1 MNNNNSTS
9 STEYNAVKFCDD
21 GAHNRYAPTK
31 QNQICNRRSVLD
43 VILKHSDF
51 YRDDFSAAKSASIDI
66 NPKFTYKKR
75 STTRYILI
83 LDETQDTMVRESWT
97 FLRLAIR
104 NWVVYDLPAN
114 TEVGVLLAND
124 TGTSK
129 QFDLSTLAIEKNRN
143 LIASF
148 IPFSPSE
155 SQKPACMNCVV
166 RDAQQMLE
174 KQTIDYGAANSI
186 ILIIA
191 PGMDIKTDYLT
202 LSKSAKKERIRI
214 ATINYPG
221 VIHRKP
227 LDTLAKPTN
236 GLSYTLFESKQNSE
250 RSYLTTYFNLVNML
264 YHIMLEYYEGNRL
277 DLPMEIHRKKLFDI
291 NDDSSV
297 QSLKRSS
304 RSITG
309 TFLLD
314 DTMGS
319 PASFSLYTHNIEY
332 PLINSAMLS
341 SPSGITFSKRS
352 DERLSVKQLSIEAQ
366 INETGSWTYTIDRFN
381 GNPQPHFVQVMATV
395 RKGATS
401 AAITAKAWIEQ
412 IRNKS
417 NDAYGHTNQGAIIV
431 YVEVKKGELP
441 VNEALV
447 EMTITRPDIQ
457 CDTPIKCE
465 QILRI
470 LDTGSGDPDITKND
484 GIYTRYFN
492 PVTTGAGTYQFDI
505 QVTDNGNTAYS
516 LPDGY
521 NADFNTLN
529 DTKCCGSFI
538 PHPSKQPLPSF
549 QRILPTLTV
558 FVNDKQIH
566 TDIIDGVG
574 NIGDLKYES
583 VDTTK
588 ISMSW
593 TAPDIG
599 GLNVAKYDVKYAFNV
614 QDIVDN
620 YDVSAL
626 LWEHDSPLAFSVGDH
641 TSFTMNISADSSLIG
656 KTIYVA
662 IRPYARLAPDAKPG
676 PISNYIR
683 VHVKAPPPPPLSP
696 TNMPDGGL
704 NQPPYNGYS
713 GDEIVHG
720 SPYYGPDI
728 EWVVLLIIICVS
740 AIILICFIS
749 FCYFCLVKRRSR
761 HNEKSTKNS
770 ICESDKFSKHSKID
784 KVNSNVSNSL
794 IPSLTNSNSIHQIP
808 SPSPPKQDFV
818 YQQAQYEQS
827 AYIIC
832 PTDIPDPH
840 TVGLPIYQ
848 SDEDIHKQ
856 QQYSVVQELEND
868 LLDKYKQDNQ
878 LIYRPYAMQSGGG
891 PITSKTN
898 TLTRNGQQILSPYES
913 WTASQLLHEH
923 ERRHSSLDDIIH
935 PIDIMDHDL
944 HHNNDNI
951 SLINNSY
958 HKGERL
964 SIAGAPGLGVM
975 NAMMNSTPVNSPP
988 VPPLPYTTNNSGYPI
1003 NYQIYSSGY
1012 GGSTQTPS
1020 VSNYSMI
1027 IRNSD
1032 QQMRP
1037 KQINNNNN
1045 NNNNTNNPSLQGSL
1059 CSVHSGNDMKKKTRT
1074 ITMV

>member
-1 MNNNNSTS
+1 MP
-9 STEYNAVKFCDD
+9 VKFCDD
-21 GAHNRYAPTK
+21 DSHNRYAPTK
-31 QNQICNRRSVLD
+31 QNQICGRRSVLD
-43 VILKHSDF
+43 VIVKHSDF
-51 YRDDFSAAKSASIDI
+51 ADKYHHDDSTST
-66 NPKFTYKKR
+66 NRHVELMPKFAYKKR

-124 TGTSK
+124 TGSSK
-129 QFDLSTLAIEKNRN
+129 TFDLSSLAKEKNRN

-148 IPFSPSE
+148 IPFSPGE
-155 SQKPACMNCVV
+155 SQKPACMNCAV
-166 RDAQQMLE
+166 RDAQAMLE
-174 KQTIDYGAANSI
+174 KQTNDYGAANSV

-191 PGMDIKTDYLT
+191 PGMDVKTDYLT
-202 LSKSAKKERIRI
+202 LSKAAKKEKIRI

-227 LDTLAKPTN
+227 LDALAKPTS

-264 YHIMLEYYEGNRL
+264 HHIMTEYYEGNRL
-277 DLPMEIHRKKLFDI
+277 DLPIEIHRKKLFDI
-291 NDDSSV
+291 NDD
-297 QSLKRSS
+297 QSAKR

-314 DTMGS
+314 DTMGAPS
-319 PASFSLYTHNIEY
+319 SFLLYTHNTEY
-332 PLINSAMLS
+332 PLINSAILN
-341 SPSGITFSKRS
+341 SPSGVAYLKRS

-395 RKGATS
+395 RKDAMS
-401 AAITAKAWIEQ
+401 AITVNAWIEQ
-412 IRNKS
+412 QQNNSSDIYS
-417 NDAYGHTNQGAIIV
+417 HHSSYGPIII

-447 EMTITRPDIQ
+447 EMTIQRPDIQ
-457 CDTPIKCE
+457 CDTPSKCE
-465 QILRI
+465 ETLRI
-470 LDTGSGDPDITKND
+470 FDTGSGDPDITRGD

-492 PVTTGAGTYQFDI
+492 PVSSGAGTYQFDI

-521 NADFNTLN
+521 NADFSDLI

-549 QRILPTLTV
+549 QRIVPTLTV
-558 FVNDKQIH
+558 FVSEQQIH
-566 TDIIDGVG
+566 NDIIDGVG
-574 NIGDLKYES
+574 NIGDVRIES
-583 VDTTK
+583 VDTAR
-588 ISMSW
+588 IRLSW
-593 TAPDIG
+593 TAPDMG
-599 GLNVAKYDVKYAFNV
+599 GLSVARYEVRYAFNV
-614 QDIVDN
+614 QDIVD
-620 YDVSAL
+620 SFETSL
-626 LWEHDSPLAFSVGDH
+626 PWEHDSPLAFSIGDH
-641 TSFTMNISADSSLIG
+641 TAFTMNISADPSLIG
-656 KTIYVA
+656 KTIFIAV
-662 IRPYARLAPDAKPG
+662 RPFARLTNDARPG
-676 PISNYIR
+676 PVSNYVR
-683 VHVKAPPPPPLSP
+683 VHVKAPPPPSTPA
-696 TNMPDGGL
+696 TNAP
-704 NQPPYNGYS
+704 NAQQPPYDGYGNG
-713 GDEIVHG
+713 DIVHG
-720 SPYYGPDI
+720 SPYYTGDI
-728 EWVVLLIIICVS
+728 EWIVLVIIIAVV
-740 AIILICFIS
+740 AIVLVCFVA
-749 FCYFCLVKRRSR
+749 FCYFCLVRRRSR
-761 HNEKSTKNS
+761 GNEKSSKNS
-770 ICESDKFSKHSKID
+770 ICESDKFTKHTKID
-784 KVNSNVSNSL
+784 KVNANASNNL
-794 IPSLTNSNSIHQIP
+794 LPSLNNGNSIHQIR
-808 SPSPPKQDFV
+808 SPSPPKQDYV
-818 YQQAQYEQS
+818 DYQGQSQFDQS

-832 PTDIPDPH
+832 PTEIPDPH
-840 TVGLPIYQ
+840 TVGLPLYH
-848 SDEDIHKQ
+848 SDDDINKQ
-856 QQYSVVQELEND
+856 QQYSMVQDLEND
-868 LLDKYKQDNQ
+868 LLEKYKQENQ
-878 LIYRPYAMQSGGG
+878 MIYRSYGTTNGCVPNS
-891 PITSKTN
+891 TTN
-898 TLTRNGQQILSPYES
+898 TLTRNGQQQILSPYQS

-935 PIDIMDHDL
+935 PIDHIMEHDM

-951 SLINNSY
+951 SLIQNGF

-964 SIAGAPGLGVM
+964 SIAGPPMSAGMV

-1020 VSNYSMI
+1020 MSNYSMVM
-1027 IRNSD
+1027 RNNEPS
-1032 QQMRP
+1032 QMRP
-1037 KQINNNNN
+1037 KL
-1045 NNNNTNNPSLQGSL
+1045 NTNNHNTNSSSLQGSL